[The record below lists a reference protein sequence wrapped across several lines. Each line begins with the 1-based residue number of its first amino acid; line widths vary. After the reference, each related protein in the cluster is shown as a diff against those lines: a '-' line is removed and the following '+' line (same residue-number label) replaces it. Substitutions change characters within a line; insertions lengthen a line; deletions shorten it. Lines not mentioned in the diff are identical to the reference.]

1 DHNASSLPCVVLRL
15 DFWRWWSRLPF
26 TRSPQHPA
34 FGVSFLTTICRT
46 LGGSLIAGAGIIVLS
61 GAAAAADL
69 AAHRAVYE
77 MRLST
82 ANRSSGV
89 VDVRGTMILET
100 VDACEAWETK
110 QRIQLKFLRTDSD
123 EFSTDS
129 TFASLESKDGTTL
142 LFSVRNAQNG
152 ELEDELRGA
161 ASLSPD
167 GTGKTR
173 FTLPEEREFPLPQGT
188 IFPLHHLSRLIDD
201 ARAGEK
207 VKSYSLFDG
216 ARLDGAF
223 KVNAVIGPSPRRA
236 LSPPPRGDVAL
247 LRNQQAWSV
256 RLAFFAANDQEGQ
269 PEYEVS
275 MDLQANGVARS
286 MVLDYGD
293 LAINAR
299 LLRIEALP
307 RPGC

>member
-1 DHNASSLPCVVLRL
+1 M
-15 DFWRWWSRLPF
+15 
-26 TRSPQHPA
+26 
-34 FGVSFLTTICRT
+34 SFLTTICRT

-77 MRLST
+77 MRLSS

-110 QRIQLKFLRTDSD
+110 QRIQLTFLRTDSD

-142 LFSVRNAQNG
+142 LFSVAQRAERRTRG
-152 ELEDELRGA
+152 RVLRGA

-173 FTLPEEREFPLPQGT
+173 FTLPEREFPLPQGT

-201 ARAGEK
+201 ARAGET